1 MTIALGVTIGSNAY
15 IESITN
21 VITGQLTQFDKNMMM
36 NLRLPRMLVVAYCW
50 RMPCNKWAC
59 LPRNITKPTCRPFD
73 YWYFV
78 WSRCRCFNYYV
89 CFPCTSRFL
98 PTNWCIY
105 RRTTC
110 SWNCPLLLMESR
122 I

>member
-21 VITGQLTQFDKNMMM
+21 VISGQLTQFDKNMMM
-36 NLRLPRMLVVAYCW
+36 NLRLPRMLVLCYCW

-59 LPRNITKPTCRPFD
+59 FPKYITKPTCRSFY
-73 YWYFV
+73 YWYFIGS
-78 WSRCRCFNYYV
+78 WCRCFNDYV
-89 CFPCTSRFL
+89 CLPCTSWFL

-105 RRTTC
+105 WRTTC
-110 SWNCPLLLMESR
+110 SWNCPLLLLEIR